1 MLVHEGQPPLWM
13 MILLIAWRWLNVAS
27 MLAAMVI
34 RADLLACA
42 PEGKVHVQ
50 CADRPVC
57 RQPVCVNCGVWAM
70 TAILDRIHYVQ
81 QTLRSTVSST
91 RSTPRSRHSTPSGP
105 KPAKLCGTWG
115 PFAWKAK
122 YCISTA
128 CKWAHDQEGSVL
140 LGA

>member
-34 RADLLACA
+34 RADLLARA

-57 RQPVCVNCGVWAM
+57 RQPVCELWGLGHDCHIGPNTLCAADFEVNSIFHSIN
-70 TAILDRIHYVQ
+70 TKE
-81 QTLRSTVSST
+81 QTQHTF
-91 RSTPRSRHSTPSGP
+91 G
-105 KPAKLCGTWG
+105 AQ
-115 PFAWKAK
+115 
-122 YCISTA
+122 A
-128 CKWAHDQEGSVL
+128 CKTVWDLGTLCLESQVL
-140 LGA
+140 HFNSMQVGT